1 MIYIR
6 FRRLQSYDQLTETKK
21 VRCDLI
27 HIDYANK
34 VKYFCEYDS
43 TDETIQSIELLEVL
57 ESNSVNYNITNLEI
71 LNLLYQ
77 NNLVNAPRE
86 NFTKPL
92 FVLNNSEIMENRLEF
107 NITGSLLE
115 NEFDFDYQNLSLQYS
130 LESENNNIVENRNE
144 TCFVFNLKQSEY
156 ELQCKPNQNSIGN
169 VITAFSDLGDANL
182 VVLFKNK
189 ENLINIDRNQWNRQF
204 FFKKNNSGLS
214 TEGILAIII
223 VCLVVLVLVIGL
235 MIYVKSNKRK
245 EVTNTYMESGILPL
259 KFK

>member
-6 FRRLQSYDQLTETKK
+6 FRRLQNYDYLTETKK

-27 HIDYANK
+27 HIDYVNK
-34 VKYFCEYDS
+34 VKYFCEFDS
-43 TDETIQSIELLEVL
+43 IDETIQSAELLEVL
-57 ESNSVNYNITNLEI
+57 ESNSGNYNITNLEI

-77 NNLVNAPRE
+77 NNLVNVPHE

-92 FVLNNSEIMENRLEF
+92 FVLYNSEIMENRLEF

-115 NEFDFDYQNLSLQYS
+115 NELDFNYQNLFLQYS
-130 LESENNNIVENRNE
+130 LESETKNIVENRNE
-144 TCFVFNLKQSEY
+144 TCFVFNLNQSEY
-156 ELQCKPNQNSIGN
+156 GLQCKPNKNSIGN

-189 ENLINIDRNQWNRQF
+189 ENLINIDRNQGNRQF

-214 TEGILAIII
+214 TEGILAIKIT
-223 VCLVVLVLVIGL
+223 CLVILVIIIGL
-235 MIYVKSNKRK
+235 IIYLKSNKKK
-245 EVTNTYMESGILPL
+245 EMHSPYSESTNIP
-259 KFK
+259 FKI